1 AHIQQLPSI
10 GYRSGIGAEGIL
22 SLKPALIIAE
32 KGYVEDDV
40 LRHLSASG
48 IKLVIVAPRYNFD
61 DTRKCILQIAKA
73 LGRED
78 EGNRLVARNE
88 AALSEATA
96 LLQQTSKVPKVLCVY
111 NRGTSTVSAA
121 GKETFAGILDYAGAV
136 NAIPEMSGYKPLNTE
151 SLIAANP
158 DYLLMVSTGIESLG
172 GVDGVLKIPGVAQTT
187 AGRKKQIVALESLK
201 LTNFGPRFGEA
212 VKELV
217 LLLHPELGSR

>member
-1 AHIQQLPSI
+1 MNHTLIVSLAFAICFSTGGFAQRIITAGSAVTETVCALGDCDKIVASDRTSLFPAHIQQLPSI
-10 GYRSGIGAEGIL
+10 GYRSGISAEGIL

-121 GKETFAGILDYAGAV
+121 GKETFAGILDYVVSDEPLLVALAK
-136 NAIPEMSGYKPLNTE
+136 ELNT
-151 SLIAANP
+151 
-158 DYLLMVSTGIESLG
+158 
-172 GVDGVLKIPGVAQTT
+172 K
-187 AGRKKQIVALESLK
+187 
-201 LTNFGPRFGEA
+201 
-212 VKELV
+212 
-217 LLLHPELGSR
+217 PEHIMQAHWTLSPSEFE